1 MASQNE
7 LNEAMVLDL
16 LRLERSMKLEHLVSL
31 LPQLSWNQVF
41 HCVDQL
47 SRRGDIILLRRGF
60 DYEIAWDPRH
70 ATGCIVPGVTR
81 F

>member
-16 LRLERSMKLEHLVSL
+16 LRLERTMKLEHLVSL

-60 DYEIAWDPRH
+60 DYEIAWDPAKRQ
-70 ATGCIVPGVTR
+70 AASSLA
-81 F
+81 